1 MPSVEQLNLFRTRF
15 YQVHGHAHGPE
26 RGGTYWVIPT
36 MPVSGPRLPI
46 RMYWMQNIG
55 WFEIDENTGDIA
67 EQSSTRA
74 LAMWIEET
82 PEEKRKATSHGG
94 NHIA

>member
-15 YQVHGHAHGPE
+15 YQVHGHTHGPE
-26 RGGTYWVIPT
+26 RSGTYWVIPT
-36 MPVSGPRLPI
+36 LPVSGPRLPM
-46 RMYWMQNIG
+46 RMYWLQNSG
-55 WFEIDENTGDIA
+55 WHEIDDNGRIVIDHS
-67 EQSSTRA
+67 QRA

>member
-15 YQVHGHAHGPE
+15 YQIHGHAHGPE
-26 RGGTYWVIPT
+26 RSGTYWVIPT
-36 MPVSGPRLPI
+36 LPVSGPRLPM
-46 RMYWMQNIG
+46 RMHWFQNSG
-55 WFEIDENTGDIA
+55 WHEIADNGSIVVDP
-67 EQSSTRA
+67 SRRA

-82 PEEKRKATSHGG
+82 PEPERRATSHGG